1 MEPTADR
8 SAVDRPP
15 ADHRERSVD
24 DRIGVLLVNSGTP
37 DSTST
42 RDVRRF
48 LAGLLGDPRV
58 VELPRWLWWPV
69 LHGIILRT
77 RPFRSARKYRRIWT
91 DQGSPLLVH
100 SEALRTRVTR
110 ELGQRV
116 LAPITVEIAMLY
128 ARPGVE
134 SALQRLRSAGA
145 RRILVVPMFPQY
157 SGVSTGAVFDQV
169 TAVLR
174 TWRWLPEL
182 RFVSGYHDH
191 PAYLQALKESVLRH
205 RRTEGPAAH
214 LVMAF
219 HGIPQRYF
227 DAGDPYFCFCQ
238 KTGRLLAE
246 ELGLADG
253 SWTVSF
259 QSRFGPGRWLQPYT
273 DEVIGALPGRGIR
286 EVTVISPGFAADCL
300 ETLEELAI
308 EARETFLQ
316 AGGTRFEY
324 IPALNAD
331 DAHARM
337 FADLIGQHLSGWVF
351 AGINAPRPASA
362 SVRPARGTLP

>member
-1 MEPTADR
+1 MDPAAYR
-8 SAVDRPP
+8 SVVDQPP

-77 RPFRSARKYRRIWT
+77 RPFRSARKYRRIW
-91 DQGSPLLVH
+91 G
-100 SEALRTRVTR
+100 AR
-110 ELGQRV
+110 ELGQRTI
-116 LAPITVEIAMLY
+116 APITVEIAMLY

-134 SALQRLRSAGA
+134 TALQRLRSAGA

-205 RRTEGPAAH
+205 RRAEGPAAH

-286 EVTVISPGFAADCL
+286 EVAVISPGFA
-300 ETLEELAI
+300 
-308 EARETFLQ
+308 
-316 AGGTRFEY
+316 
-324 IPALNAD
+324 
-331 DAHARM
+331 
-337 FADLIGQHLSGWVF
+337 LI
-351 AGINAPRPASA
+351 
-362 SVRPARGTLP
+362 